1 MSHRRSRQQAVISNY
16 KKRGINNNKLKI
28 KKQQLLLRLP
38 HNILNT

>member
-16 KKRGINNNKLKI
+16 KRGINNNKLKI